1 MSEVLVRRQ
10 PVPDIA
16 YHDAESEVLVRRQLA
31 PDVAHHDAG
40 PEVPVR
46 RQLAP
51 DVAHHDAERA
61 RERRAVPRR
70 WLLIPAVCALVGSA
84 WLFSRYGSYKSG
96 SLLGYNLG
104 LVGGVGLLF
113 ILLYPL
119 RKRTRF
125 LHALGPTKS
134 WFAMHMTCGV
144 LAPFLILL
152 HAKFHFG
159 SVNAGVALISML
171 LVATS
176 GFVGRFI
183 YVRIHHG
190 LYGTRMSLA
199 ELQAQVG
206 FNSGEVR
213 SKLSFAPRV
222 EEWLREYEATA
233 VERPKNMVH
242 GMWRFLTLGVRAHWV
257 RRRCT
262 QEFARAYRMRA
273 RAVKWDAAQQQRHL
287 AGGKALIAN
296 FVAGAQRVA
305 QFSRYERLFSL
316 WHVLHVP
323 LIWMMVFSAIA
334 HVVAV
339 HAY

>member
-16 YHDAESEVLVRRQLA
+16 YHDAQSEVLVRRQLA
-31 PDVAHHDAG
+31 PDVAHHT
-40 PEVPVR
+40 
-46 RQLAP
+46 
-51 DVAHHDAERA
+51 AERA
-61 RERRAVPRR
+61 CERRAVPRR
-70 WLLIPAVCALVGSA
+70 WLLTPAVCALVGSA

-104 LVGGVGLLF
+104 LAGGVGLLF

-152 HAKFHFG
+152 HSKFHIG

-171 LVATS
+171 LVAAS

-222 EEWLREYEATA
+222 EEWLRKYEATA
-233 VERPKNMVH
+233 VERPKTMVH
-242 GMWRFLTLGVRAHWV
+242 GMWRFLTLGLRAHWV

-262 QEFARAYRMRA
+262 QEFARAYRMHA
-273 RAVKWDAAQQQRHL
+273 RAFKWDAAQQQRHL
-287 AGGKALIAN
+287 AGGKALIAS

-316 WHVLHVP
+316 WHALHVP

-334 HVVAV
+334 HVIAV

>member
-1 MSEVLVRRQ
+1 V
-10 PVPDIA
+10 
-16 YHDAESEVLVRRQLA
+16 
-31 PDVAHHDAG
+31 
-40 PEVPVR
+40 
-46 RQLAP
+46 
-51 DVAHHDAERA
+51 
-61 RERRAVPRR
+61 
-70 WLLIPAVCALVGSA
+70 
-84 WLFSRYGSYKSG
+84 SRYGSYKSG

-104 LVGGVGLLF
+104 LAGGVGLLF

-152 HAKFHFG
+152 HSKFHFG

-171 LVATS
+171 LVAAS

-262 QEFARAYRMRA
+262 QEFARAYRMHA

-296 FVAGAQRVA
+296 LVAGAQRVA

-323 LIWMMVFSAIA
+323 LIWMMVLSAIA

>member
-1 MSEVLVRRQ
+1 MSEVLAHGASLPNITQ
-10 PVPDIA
+10 YA
-16 YHDAESEVLVRRQLA
+16 AEK
-31 PDVAHHDAG
+31 
-40 PEVPVR
+40 
-46 RQLAP
+46 
-51 DVAHHDAERA
+51 A

-84 WLFSRYGSYKSG
+84 WLFSRYGDYKSG

-104 LVGGVGLLF
+104 LAGGVGLLF

-119 RKRTRF
+119 RKRMRF
-125 LHALGPTKS
+125 LHALGPTKW

-152 HAKFHFG
+152 HSKFHIG
-159 SVNAGVALISML
+159 SINAGVALISML
-171 LVATS
+171 VVAAS

-206 FNSGEVR
+206 CSSGEVH

-222 EEWLREYEATA
+222 EQWLREFEATV

-242 GMWRFLTLGVRAHWV
+242 GMWRFLTLGARARWA

-262 QEFARAYRMRA
+262 QEFARAYRMHA
-273 RAVKWDAAQQQRHL
+273 RAAKWDAAQQQRHL
-287 AGGKALIAN
+287 AGGKALIAS
-296 FVAGAQRVA
+296 FLAGAQRVA

-316 WHVLHVP
+316 WHALHVP
-323 LIWMMVFSAIA
+323 FLWMMVFSAIA

>member
-16 YHDAESEVLVRRQLA
+16 YHDAQSEVLVRRQLA
-31 PDVAHHDAG
+31 PDVAHHT
-40 PEVPVR
+40 
-46 RQLAP
+46 
-51 DVAHHDAERA
+51 AERTP
-61 RERRAVPRR
+61 ERRAVPRR
-70 WLLIPAVCALVGSA
+70 WLLTPAVCALVGSA

-104 LVGGVGLLF
+104 LAGGVGLLF

-152 HAKFHFG
+152 HSKFHIG

-171 LVATS
+171 LVAAS

-242 GMWRFLTLGVRAHWV
+242 GMWRFLTLGLRARWV

-262 QEFARAYRMRA
+262 QEFARAYRMHA

-287 AGGKALIAN
+287 AGGKALIAS

-316 WHVLHVP
+316 WHALHVP

-334 HVVAV
+334 HVIAV